1 MFFSSC
7 SSFGNFTLLFS
18 STTAQNCQKLP
29 SAAVVL
35 RSAIV
40 LFCFVLSACKI
51 GCPLFCLPN
60 DDDDD
65 DDDGRRNARWGE
77 VRIQWCVEADTV
89 DSNSTDRRVG
99 AQQANELE
107 NRQADSNE
115 PHHHHHHQ
123 PLLLVLVIAAKVG
136 KSGKNKNEKNWKKG
150 APPANEMKHIHTC
163 RQDRNNGSWGWW
175 WWWRDAHAYAVFL
188 PMRCEMRRG
197 EREQLQTWVSM
208 ENSQLTA
215 VKSVSRLTDC
225 PVIATFYYYCLL
237 LLLITT
243 IFSWFFL
250 FCWAVV
256 AKWKTKKM

>member
-51 GCPLFCLPN
+51 CCPLFCLPN

-77 VRIQWCVEADTV
+77 VRIQRCVVADTV

-136 KSGKNKNEKNWKKG
+136 KSGKNKNEKKLEKRRATGKWNETHTYMSAGQKQWELRMMMMM
-150 APPANEMKHIHTC
+150 ARCSCLRRVLANEM
-163 RQDRNNGSWGWW
+163 
-175 WWWRDAHAYAVFL
+175 RDEKGRERTATDLSFYEEQPINSSEKRKQTDWL
-188 PMRCEMRRG
+188 P
-197 EREQLQTWVSM
+197 S
-208 ENSQLTA
+208 
-215 VKSVSRLTDC
+215 DC
-225 PVIATFYYYCLL
+225 HFLL
-237 LLLITT
+237 LLPITT
-243 IFSWFFL
+243 IDYYDLWLAFFVL
-250 FCWAVV
+250 LGCCCQV
-256 AKWKTKKM
+256 KN